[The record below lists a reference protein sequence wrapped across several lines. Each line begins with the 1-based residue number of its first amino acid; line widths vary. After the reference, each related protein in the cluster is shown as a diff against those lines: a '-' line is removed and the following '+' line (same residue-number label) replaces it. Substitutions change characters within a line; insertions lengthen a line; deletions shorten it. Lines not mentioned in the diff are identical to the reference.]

1 MPAAYAV
8 ADLAISRA
16 GAISCSELMTTETP
30 SILVPSPHVA
40 GDHQKKNARTM
51 VSNGAADMLEDS
63 EIGSKLFESVKE
75 LIFDERKLSEMRKSA
90 SELSTPDAA
99 EKIAGDV
106 LELYRSKENEKN
118 LQTD

>member
-1 MPAAYAV
+1 
-8 ADLAISRA
+8 
-16 GAISCSELMTTETP
+16 
-30 SILVPSPHVA
+30 VA

-63 EIGSKLFESVKE
+63 EIGNKLFETVKE
-75 LIFDERKLSEMRKSA
+75 LIYDERKLAEMRKSA

-106 LELYRSKENEKN
+106 LELYRLKENEKN